1 MIGRVW
7 VCPSDA
13 LQERAYVKLDVLY
26 SGEPASLIL
35 FRFQELCFSYV
46 NRCVHMGRALDGEEA
61 EIFDPT
67 GTYLRCSM
75 HGILFDP
82 VTGESLSPLCRG
94 ERLATVRVLEEDGA
108 IWIKDRRVSA
118 RPV

>member
-1 MIGRVW
+1 MVARL
-7 VCPSDA
+7 CACSSDA
-13 LQERAYVKLDVLY
+13 LCEGAYVKLDVIF

-35 FRFQELCFSYV
+35 FRFRERCFSYV
-46 NRCVHMGRALDGEEA
+46 NRCVHMGRALDGEED

-82 VTGESLSPLCRG
+82 VTGESVSRLCRG
-94 ERLATVRVLEEDGA
+94 ERLEAVRVVEEQGT
-108 IWIKDRRVSA
+108 IWIRDRRVSA